1 MTSEPYFDVGQKVQ
15 RNNRPQ
21 LKSNRCNYREG
32 VVLERW
38 FGPVNKFR
46 PGVNEYWHYKVKW
59 DDKAQPDTY
68 LQQRLLPLNEKL
80 TSLSTQLQ
88 ENH

>member
-1 MTSEPYFDVGQKVQ
+1 MKSEPCFAVGQRVQ
-15 RNNRPQ
+15 RNNRSQ

-32 VVLERW
+32 VVLKRW

-46 PGVNEYWHYKVKW
+46 PKVNQYWHYTVKW
-59 DDKAQPDTY
+59 DDKSQSDTY
-68 LQQRLLPLNEKL
+68 LQQRLLPVNEKL
-80 TSLSTQLQ
+80 NSLSTQLQ

>member
-1 MTSEPYFDVGQKVQ
+1 MTSEPSFAVGQKVQ

-38 FGPVNKFR
+38 FGPVNQFR
-46 PGVNEYWHYKVKW
+46 PGVNNYWHYKVKW
-59 DDKAQPDTY
+59 DDKSQPDTY
-68 LQQRLLPLNEKL
+68 LQQRLLPLNEKP

>member
-1 MTSEPYFDVGQKVQ
+1 MTSDPYFAVGQKVQ

-46 PGVNEYWHYKVKW
+46 PKYKYWHYKVRW
-59 DDKAQPDTY
+59 DDKDHPDIY
-68 LQQRLLPLNEKL
+68 LQQRLLPINEKL